1 MKKLK
6 LDTKR
11 RDYFSP
17 YSRSNIPIELVDGSY
32 DSGRVVVSNGRTF
45 VITNARQGQLV
56 QVPLTRSMDLLPGD
70 TISLMLKSTNGK
82 SQYWGIV
89 LNGTVIRV
97 MGDKPQNN
105 VWYSYPIQNRSSL
118 SAIYVQ
124 GAEYNWTITTDVS
137 FRLNDETIF

>member
-1 MKKLK
+1 MSEFK

-11 RDYFSP
+11 RDYWSP
-17 YSRSNIPIELVDGSY
+17 DNRNNKPIELVDGSY

-137 FRLNDETIF
+137 LKLNEEVIF

>member
-1 MKKLK
+1 
-6 LDTKR
+6 
-11 RDYFSP
+11 
-17 YSRSNIPIELVDGSY
+17 
-32 DSGRVVVSNGRTF
+32 
-45 VITNARQGQLV
+45 
-56 QVPLTRSMDLLPGD
+56 MDLLPGD

-89 LNGTVIRV
+89 LYGTVIRV
-97 MGDKPQNN
+97 VGDKPQNN

-124 GAEYNWTITTDVS
+124 GAEYNWSITTDVS